1 MQSPVRKYLHFS
13 LFHCM
18 LPIAAGVDAGG
29 VGQGLQT
36 GDPIL
41 GGCDVGCGVNLV
53 DTCTD
58 SEFLQLCILCSI
70 NGEKE

>member
-1 MQSPVRKYLHFS
+1 MMPPVRKYLYLL
-13 LFHCM
+13 LFHRM

-36 GDPIL
+36 GDLIL
-41 GGCDVGCGVNLV
+41 GERDVGCGVNLV

-58 SEFLQLCILCSI
+58 SEFL
-70 NGEKE
+70 